1 MENRGLLTEGDRE
14 KLEAV
19 DGIDKLDAQTRAEL
33 RSNWNKRIDRL
44 RYDIELLRDV
54 GDEKTLDKLFRQAT
68 PEKELEQRMKRI
80 EEELGIQDGE

>member
-19 DGIDKLDAQTRAEL
+19 DNIDELDSQTRAEL

-44 RYDIELLRDV
+44 QHDIELLRNV

-68 PEKELEQRMKRI
+68 PEKELGERLKRV
-80 EEELGIQDGE
+80 ENELGLRDGE